1 MFYIILIFVL
11 SFVVAVVAIQNSM
24 PVQLSFFTWSFD
36 SNLIVV
42 VIMSVIVG
50 LLIAL
55 LWGLKLKTQ
64 SFWRNRKLQDKMDF
78 LIRENESLKKQIAQ
92 QKHPSELP
100 PQGGNSAK

>member
-1 MFYIILIFVL
+1 MHVLYYSYFCTELCCCRRCYPKFY
-11 SFVVAVVAIQNSM
+11 A
-24 PVQLSFFTWSFD
+24 VQLSFFTWSFD

-64 SFWRNRKLQDKMDF
+64 SFWRNRNYKIKWILLSVKM
-78 LIRENESLKKQIAQ
+78 N
-92 QKHPSELP
+92 H
-100 PQGGNSAK
+100 